1 MSGAPRRSHRSAFV
15 WMAGLSLVTL
25 LLGAAREFL
34 IARDLRAS
42 GAADLFFRGLV
53 VVGALRTV
61 ALSLYRSRWIP
72 APDSTPDHHL
82 LRQELGPSALMVLAA
97 LVALAAIV
105 GRGAWTD
112 PSVAAFA
119 ACVVLCVASSA
130 FRALAERSGRE
141 RRAFILEWALPLGV
155 IAGAGLLPGG
165 ALGPS
170 LGLLSGLAVCVVGVW
185 PARAAAE
192 GREPPPGARHGAA
205 LLVDALVYAN
215 LGLLDAALSHLFAV
229 GGFARLNYAYLFVNA
244 AIMVPASAATV
255 VALRVS
261 AHEPARAHRVLRRWA
276 VAGGVASAALV
287 ALVGLL
293 FAAAPVAALVDRAV
307 GWDVASQ
314 TGALILWS
322 APFAGLRLANTI
334 GRQAQVARDPARLV
348 PWDLGGLLG
357 RGLILGLG
365 AATLGVFASP
375 LGLAFAEVVQL
386 GAWWRAPA
394 QRATA

>member
-1 MSGAPRRSHRSAFV
+1 MSGVPRRSHRAAFV

-72 APDSTPDHHL
+72 APSAISDRTL
-82 LRQELGPSALMVLAA
+82 IRQELGPSALLVLAA
-97 LVALAAIV
+97 LVALAGIV
-105 GRGAWTD
+105 GRDAWTD
-112 PSVAAFA
+112 PSVAGFA
-119 ACVVLCVASSA
+119 GCVVLCVASSA
-130 FRALAERSGRE
+130 LRALAERAGRE

-155 IAGAGLLPGG
+155 IAGAGMLPGG

-170 LGLLSGLAVCVVGVW
+170 LGLLSGLLVCVVGMW
-185 PARAAAE
+185 PARAELE
-192 GREPPPGARHGAA
+192 GRGPPPDARHSGA
-205 LLVDALVYAN
+205 LLIDALVYAN

-276 VAGGVASAALV
+276 VAGGLASAGLV
-287 ALVGLL
+287 ATVGLL
-293 FAAAPVAALVDRAV
+293 FAAAPIAALVDRAV
-307 GWDVASQ
+307 GWDVATQ

-334 GRQAQVARDPARLV
+334 GRQAQVARDASRLI
-348 PWDLGGLLG
+348 PWDLSGLLG

-375 LGLAFAEVVQL
+375 LGLAFAELVQI
-386 GAWWRAPA
+386 GAWWRAP